1 MAGEGKRHR
10 LGSILTRQTKL
21 TAIKRLKKRLSNLP
35 RRYSSLRRIC
45 WNLSKTCEDRTLK
58 ISRTS
63 KQSTNTKLINS
74 ETNYSKKDERARMQ
88 SGRTS
93 SSREERLNYTSKE
106 PKTIRLQQMSLPRY
120 QATKDARMNT
130 LSVFLKMNVN
140 LVSGID
146 LEEITVN
153 RR

>member
-1 MAGEGKRHR
+1 M
-10 LGSILTRQTKL
+10 
-21 TAIKRLKKRLSNLP
+21 
-35 RRYSSLRRIC
+35 
-45 WNLSKTCEDRTLK
+45 
-58 ISRTS
+58 
-63 KQSTNTKLINS
+63 NTKSINS

-106 PKTIRLQQMSLPRY
+106 PKTIRLQQMSLPKY

-130 LSVFLKMNVN
+130 LSMFLKMSVN
-140 LVSGID
+140 LVSGRD